1 MDVILCCDI
10 KIKNGKN
17 YYKKMRLKNK
27 KNKYELCVNI

>member
-17 YYKKMRLKNK
+17 YYNKMRLKNK
-27 KNKYELCVNI
+27 KNK